1 METVGRTKHQCTIL
15 LIMKKKILLP
25 IVAIAM
31 IVTAGVNYRTINNSD
46 NQGLLDLAS
55 LVKLSFANAED
66 PAPGGEQDGTLVT
79 CPNCGS
85 AGCDGSACLPD
96 YVTIEGISGCLG
108 NSYGC

>member
-1 METVGRTKHQCTIL
+1 MMDYAVFKTKGQNGNCKSNNTL
-15 LIMKKKILLP
+15 LYNIFIMKKKILVP

-31 IVTAGVNYRTINNSD
+31 IVAGVNYRTINNSD

-85 AGCDGSACLPD
+85 AGCDGSAC
-96 YVTIEGISGCLG
+96 
-108 NSYGC
+108 